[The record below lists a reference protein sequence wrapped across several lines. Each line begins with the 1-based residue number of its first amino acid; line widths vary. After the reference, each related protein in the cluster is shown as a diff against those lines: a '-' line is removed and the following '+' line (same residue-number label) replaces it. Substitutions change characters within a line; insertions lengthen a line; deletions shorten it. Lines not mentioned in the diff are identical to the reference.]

1 MKKTLAVLQI
11 ATFSILLLTVS
22 CKNAG
27 NPGEVNN
34 AADVNELVEAKLS
47 SKIDSVKM
55 ALTMKFNRQ
64 LDSIHALQQDRV
76 RELEM
81 QLAAKPQGVSGSSK
95 SSSSSK
101 SSGSKKSSSTSS
113 GGSKSS
119 TTSSGSNTTSGSSTT
134 SGSNTNN
141 QSRVLNRGDKKAPTN
156 AGSGNTTTRKSGG
169 ILNRGKGN

>member
-27 NPGEVNN
+27 NPGEANN

-113 GGSKSS
+113 

-141 QSRVLNRGDKKAPTN
+141 QSRVLNRGDRKAPTN